1 MAGRKTKRVQAVQ
14 SIPVGILGGDT
25 YFTAQLVDIS
35 RTGLLVR
42 CAEDL
47 PVGTVGRIGIPLGAE
62 TLRIVAVV
70 RRRIA
75 GIGLAFQFVQM
86 SHRNRALLHRLLMRL
101 EQMLTSE
108 FAA

>member
-1 MAGRKTKRVQAVQ
+1 MAGRKAKRVQAVQ

-35 RTGLLVR
+35 RTGMLVR

-47 PVGTVGRIGIPLGAE
+47 PVGTVGRIGIPMAAE

-70 RRRIA
+70 RRRID
-75 GIGLAFQFVQM
+75 GIGLAFEFVQM
-86 SHRNRALLHRLLMRL
+86 THRDRAHLHRLILRL
-101 EQMLTSE
+101 EQMLTAE
-108 FAA
+108 FAT